1 MKIYNRKKFRSGGIS
16 VLLAV
21 LLLLTTLWRGPEL
34 RRTVL
39 MLLLFLLGLGE
50 IARSLSRELSDQ
62 DLLEEAD
69 ERNRLISLCAR
80 SRSLSITQWA
90 CLGLAVLFLL
100 AGAVTGGSDLTG
112 LGVGMA
118 LAYSVSMLG
127 EIVSQIYY
135 ENRL

>member
-50 IARSLSRELSDQ
+50 IARSLSRERSDQ

-80 SRSLSITQWA
+80 SA
-90 CLGLAVLFLL
+90 A
-100 AGAVTGGSDLTG
+100 
-112 LGVGMA
+112 
-118 LAYSVSMLG
+118 
-127 EIVSQIYY
+127 
-135 ENRL
+135 

>member
-1 MKIYNRKKFRSGGIS
+1 MRPF
-16 VLLAV
+16 
-21 LLLLTTLWRGPEL
+21 
-34 RRTVL
+34 
-39 MLLLFLLGLGE
+39 
-50 IARSLSRELSDQ
+50 RSLSTPS
-62 DLLEEAD
+62 
-69 ERNRLISLCAR
+69 
-80 SRSLSITQWA
+80 WA
-90 CLGLAVLFLL
+90 VWLAVLFLL